1 MANELNQNTAF
12 SEGVASLEKSLDTLL
27 TDLRRAAHS
36 AIDMDDWNKAEEI
49 LASTKADIKKIET
62 LKKKFAEFK
71 AEAVSLGFLSADAAK
86 SPEAPKPE
94 AKTVETPKPQ
104 PAPAA
109 AEAPKPEAKP
119 VEAPKPQPA
128 PAPAEAPKPEAK
140 PVEPPKPQPAPAAA
154 EAPKPE
160 AKPVETPK
168 PQPAPATAEA
178 PKPEAKPVEPVK
190 PAPAPAPKPAE
201 PPKPQPKPQPVSKP
215 AANFDILDM
224 DMSDDDD
231 DKGVSDPIIAACED
245 LITKFP
251 FSMRLIYSN
260 PKIGK
265 FFTTDEVIATNDM
278 SKPKQLSNG
287 LWVETNVPEEK
298 IQTFIRSVM
307 RYCDESVNM

>member
-1 MANELNQNTAF
+1 MANELNQNTTF
-12 SEGVASLEKSLDTLL
+12 SEGVASLEKSLDLML
-27 TDLRRAAHS
+27 TDLRKAAHS

-71 AEAVSLGFLSADAAK
+71 EEAAKLGFLSGDASKAPEKPAEAPNPEAKPAEAPKSEAKPAD
-86 SPEAPKPE
+86 APKPE
-94 AKTVETPKPQ
+94 TKP
-104 PAPAA
+104 AD
-109 AEAPKPEAKP
+109 APKPEAKP
-119 VEAPKPQPA
+119 AESPKPEA
-128 PAPAEAPKPEAK
+128 KPAEAPKPEAK
-140 PVEPPKPQPAPAAA
+140 PAPEPPKPQPNPAEPPKPQPAP
-154 EAPKPE
+154 EAPKP
-160 AKPVETPK
+160 
-168 PQPAPATAEA
+168 Q
-178 PKPEAKPVEPVK
+178 
-190 PAPAPAPKPAE
+190 PKPAE
-201 PPKPQPKPQPVSKP
+201 PPKPQPKPAEPPKPQPKPAPQPVSKP
-215 AANFDILDM
+215 TMNFDVLDM

-231 DKGVSDPIIAACED
+231 DKGASDPIIDACED

-307 RYCDESVNM
+307 RYCEESVNM

>member
-49 LASTKADIKKIET
+49 LASTKSDIKKIET

-71 AEAVSLGFLSADAAK
+71 AEAVSLGFLSTDAAK
-86 SPEAPKPE
+86 APEAPKPE
-94 AKTVETPKPQ
+94 AK
-104 PAPAA
+104 PAPS
-109 AEAPKPEAKP
+109 ESPQPEAKP
-119 VEAPKPQPA
+119 VEAPKPQ

-140 PVEPPKPQPAPAAA
+140 PVEPPKPQPAPAPA

-160 AKPVETPK
+160 AKPAEPPK
-168 PQPAPATAEA
+168 PQPAPAPAPSQA
-178 PKPEAKPVEPVK
+178 PKPEAKPVEPPK
-190 PAPAPAPKPAE
+190 PQPAPAPAEAPKPAPKPVPE

-231 DKGVSDPIIAACED
+231 DKGASDPIIAACED

>member
-12 SEGVASLEKSLDTLL
+12 SEAAASLEKSLDTLL
-27 TDLRRAAHS
+27 TDLRKAAHS

-49 LASTKADIKKIET
+49 LASTKSDIKKIET

-86 SPEAPKPE
+86 APEAAKPEATKQEAKPEPKPAPEPPKPE
-94 AKTVETPKPQ
+94 PKP
-104 PAPAA
+104 AP
-109 AEAPKPEAKP
+109 EPPKPEAKP
-119 VEAPKPQPA
+119 
-128 PAPAEAPKPEAK
+128 AEAPKA
-140 PVEPPKPQPAPAAA
+140 EPPKPQ
-154 EAPKPE
+154 
-160 AKPVETPK
+160 
-168 PQPAPATAEA
+168 
-178 PKPEAKPVEPVK
+178 
-190 PAPAPAPKPAE
+190 PKPAE
-201 PPKPQPKPQPVSKP
+201 PPKPQPKPAEPPKPAPKPVEPPKPQPKPAPQPISKP
-215 AANFDILDM
+215 TMNFDVLDM
-224 DMSDDDD
+224 DMSDDDE
-231 DKGVSDPIIAACED
+231 DKGASDPIIDACED

-298 IQTFIRSVM
+298 IQTFVRSVM
-307 RYCDESVNM
+307 RYCEESVNM

>member
-27 TDLRRAAHS
+27 TDLRKAAHS

-49 LASTKADIKKIET
+49 IASTKADIKKIET

-71 AEAVSLGFLSADAAK
+71 EEAAKLGFLSGDASKA
-86 SPEAPKPE
+86 PE
-94 AKTVETPKPQ
+94 KT
-104 PAPAA
+104 
-109 AEAPKPEAKP
+109 AEAPKPEAK
-119 VEAPKPQPA
+119 
-128 PAPAEAPKPEAK
+128 PAEAPKPEAK
-140 PVEPPKPQPAPAAA
+140 PAEAPKPESKPAEAPKPESKPA

-160 AKPVETPK
+160 AKP
-168 PQPAPATAEA
+168 AEA
-178 PKPEAKPVEPVK
+178 PKPEAKPAEAPKPEVK
-190 PAPAPAPKPAE
+190 PAEPPKPQPAPEAPKPQPKPAEPPKPQPKPAE

-215 AANFDILDM
+215 TMNFDVLDM

-231 DKGVSDPIIAACED
+231 DKGASDPIIDACED

-298 IQTFIRSVM
+298 VQTFVRSVM
-307 RYCDESVNM
+307 RYCEESVNM

>member
-94 AKTVETPKPQ
+94 AKPVESPKPQ

-140 PVEPPKPQPAPAAA
+140 PVEAPKPQPAPA
-154 EAPKPE
+154 P
-160 AKPVETPK
+160 
-168 PQPAPATAEA
+168 AEA

-190 PAPAPAPKPAE
+190 PQPAPAPKPEAKPAE
-201 PPKPQPKPQPVSKP
+201 PPKPQPKPQPQSVSKP
-215 AANFDILDM
+215 MANFDILDM

-231 DKGVSDPIIAACED
+231 DKGASDPIIAACED